1 MLKVLIVDP
10 NPYFIRCLRG
20 MLAGRPD
27 LIVVGEACS
36 AAEAR
41 AKAQTLRPDLALV
54 DVRTPGL
61 GSGLYAR
68 QLKQWL
74 PAGRIIALTV
84 FDAAP
89 YRAVLAADGVD
100 ECLAKETLEGELLP
114 TLARLFPQ
122 QVAQGRT

>member
-1 MLKVLIVDP
+1 MVKVLIVDP
-10 NPYFIRCLRG
+10 NPYFIRCLRT
-20 MLAGRPD
+20 MLAARTD
-27 LIVVGEACS
+27 LVVVGEASS

-54 DVRTPGL
+54 DMRTPGL
-61 GSGLYAR
+61 GSGPYAR
-68 QLKQWL
+68 HLKQWL

-100 ECLAKETLEGELLP
+100 ECLAKETLEEELLP
-114 TLARLFPQ
+114 AIARLFPQ
-122 QVAQGRT
+122 GVINDQT